1 MYICTSM
8 KIEIYRKQNSN
19 ENNNLGN
26 NVVMLLK
33 ETVRKFTLDTIAF

>member
-1 MYICTSM
+1 M